1 MSRFISMICVLMAL
15 VVCAHAEKIHVLTSF
30 AAVDSLTRQVAGD
43 AAEVEM
49 LLPANASPHDFAL
62 SPSDLK
68 KIARADVIVTN
79 GLGVEAFLER
89 GLKAGMKQGA
99 VLEEAGVS
107 NGTDAADGT
116 NGAYH
121 GWLDPVSA
129 RKMVENIRDGLKK
142 RDPANAPAYERNAAE
157 AVARLQK
164 LDADIREATAAF
176 QNKRLLTFHG
186 AFENFARRY
195 GFEIVA
201 VVEEFPGKEPTPR
214 HLSELRDIVKAK
226 QVNVIFSEPL
236 ANARTVESLARE
248 LGVQVAFLDPLE
260 TGEPSAGLYEKVMRQ
275 NLETLRSTLK

>member
-1 MSRFISMICVLMAL
+1 MAL
-15 VVCAHAEKIHVLTSF
+15 AVCASAEKVRVLTSF

-43 AAEVEM
+43 AAEVGM

-79 GLGVEAFLER
+79 GMGVEAFLER
-89 GLKAGMKQGA
+89 GLKAGMKKDALLVEAAGTGA
-99 VLEEAGVS
+99 AHSHEHAGHHHEEGSDPHV
-107 NGTDAADGT
+107 
-116 NGAYH
+116 
-121 GWLDPVSA
+121 WLDPVSA
-129 RKMVENIRDGLKK
+129 RKMLENIRDGLKK
-142 RDPANAPAYERNAAE
+142 RDPANAAAYERNAVE

-164 LDADIREATAAF
+164 LDEDIRAVTAPLHS
-176 QNKRLLTFHG
+176 KRLLTFHG

-214 HLSELRDIVKAK
+214 HLRELRDIVKAK

-260 TGEPSAGLYEKVMRQ
+260 TGGPSARLYETVMRK
-275 NLETLRSTLK
+275 NLETLRSALK